1 MSKTTSRTNPA
12 KRIKV
17 VVTYEPVPGLVDD
30 LRREFPQLDV
40 RFAPSV
46 EDQLVEIA
54 DADVYM
60 GWIPRNVY
68 EKANALK
75 WIQVPGTGIDVVMG
89 NVPELATNDIIVTN
103 CKGSHAASMA
113 DHTLGMVVALAHKF
127 PRIFADQQ
135 ARKWDT
141 ASYHNRFVE
150 LEGSTMGILAL
161 GDIGAA
167 VARRA
172 HGFGMRVLAVDAQ
185 PSMKKPPFVEEI
197 WGLDKLDA
205 LIAESDWFV
214 VTAPITPATLG
225 LINKDRIT
233 KMKHGSYLVVI
244 SRGGIRPRSPMHCGP
259 DNVPGHHWTPP
270 KSNPSP
276 KTARSGT
283 STTSFFRR
291 TYPLKRRAH
300 SRVGRTS
307 SRRTCADTWT
317 ASRSCTFAT
326 KKQATK
332 TAFALSS
339 VGTC

>member
-244 SRGGIRPRSPMHCGP
+244 SRGGII
-259 DNVPGHHWTPP
+259 DE
-270 KSNPSP
+270 
-276 KTARSGT
+276 AELADALRSGQCAGASLDAT
-283 STTSFFRR
+283 EIEPLSKDSPLWNLDNLILSPHISAETPGTFQGRADVIKENVRR
-291 TYPLKRRAH
+291 YLDGKPF
-300 SRVGRTS
+300 VYV
-307 SRRTCADTWT
+307 CD
-317 ASRSCTFAT
+317 
-326 KKQATK
+326 KKA
-332 TAFALSS
+332 
-339 VGTC
+339 GY